1 MRYRKYTAVET
12 KTTKLSLLLEERE
25 RKERK
30 KKRKEKYHK
39 RERIGAKL
47 DEIGLAGGW
56 RWGRRR
62 GLLLSPGGSLQRGII
77 RVDGRVYVLGQRSS
91 VILAAAAADR
101 RVRGDEIVT
110 RHGNRISVG
119 VIDGQPGLRGRRWQL
134 LLLRHGHRAA
144 GIGGRRVLQ
153 H

>member
-1 MRYRKYTAVET
+1 MKE
-12 KTTKLSLLLEERE
+12 KKEGKKEGKKE
-25 RKERK
+25 RKEK
-30 KKRKEKYHK
+30 KQVSITSEMG
-39 RERIGAKL
+39 IGAKL

-62 GLLLSPGGSLQRGII
+62 GLLLSPGGSLQRRII

-110 RHGNRISVG
+110 WHGNRISVG

-134 LLLRHGHRAA
+134 LLRHGNRAA